1 MKFWQTIKLNFTDK
15 TLNDERI
22 TLVDGDKFIPEEK
35 DVVNRPILSDLSD
48 DPVLNDIENFPHHTS
63 VQKPPP
69 RGVLKKRCSEN
80 MQQIYR
86 RTPMPKCKATLLKSH
101 FGMGV
106 LL

>member
-1 MKFWQTIKLNFTDK
+1 MKFWQTIKPNFTDK

-22 TLVDGDKFIPEEK
+22 SLVDGDKFITEEK

-69 RGVLKKRCSEN
+69 SGALKIRCSEN
-80 MQQIYR
+80 MQQIYK
-86 RTPMPKCKATLLKSH
+86 RTPIPKCDFNKVATQLY
-101 FGMGV
+101 
-106 LL
+106 